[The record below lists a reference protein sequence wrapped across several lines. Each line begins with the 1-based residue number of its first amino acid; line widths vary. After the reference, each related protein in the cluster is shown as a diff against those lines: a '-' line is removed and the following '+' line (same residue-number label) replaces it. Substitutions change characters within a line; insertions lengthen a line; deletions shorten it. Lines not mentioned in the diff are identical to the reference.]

1 MNYWKILFSPFKP
14 FKLKWYTGKT
24 AVGVPYFYPR
34 KWIKATPELAHK
46 AVLEY
51 IKSEENYNKLN
62 PNHARKIRPYD
73 EVYQDKMGYQYAVP
87 LKVGFSYCGL
97 GWKTKWTDTDY
108 RFEWTPRISF
118 VFFGYQIAATVVV
131 PDPHQY
137 WEAWLY
143 YERNTDKSASNLS
156 RILECM
162 EKYPMN
168 WIKYDGDKEIKINY
182 YTKVLKK
189 KYLKFIK

>member
-1 MNYWKILFSPFKP
+1 MNYWKVLFSPFIP
-14 FKLKWYTGKT
+14 FKLKWYIGKT
-24 AVGVPYFYPR
+24 AVGVPYFLPR
-34 KWIKATPELAHK
+34 KWVKATHEMAHK
-46 AVLEY
+46 AALEE
-51 IKSEENYNKLN
+51 IQRFEDWNKRN
-62 PNHARKIRPYD
+62 PNYVRNIRPYED
-73 EVYQDKMGYQYAVP
+73 YYNEKLRYRFPVP

-97 GWKTKWTDTDY
+97 GWKTKWDDY
-108 RFEWTPRISF
+108 RFEYSPTLSF
-118 VFFGYQIAATVVV
+118 VFFGYQIAITVFV
-131 PDPHQY
+131 PNPDAY

-143 YERNTDKSASNLS
+143 YERDTDKSASNLS

-168 WIKYDGDKEIKINY
+168 WIRYEGDKEIKINY